1 MSRTFKDGGVPF
13 CWHCSKQLMRKR
25 GGFHFAIVID
35 RDNRKHRVHHECV
48 DSVVSHEDGIKKV
61 DDEEAES

>member
-25 GGFHFAIVID
+25 GGFHFVIVID
-35 RDNRKHRVHHECV
+35 QDHRQHRVHHDCV
-48 DSVVSHEDGIKKV
+48 DRVIGDGVKRLEY
-61 DDEEAES
+61 EEAGS